1 MTEFP
6 DRKSKQLLSK
16 HKLDDFDSLWTLK
29 SEWFEAPNE
38 RRGGWSGVV
47 KYALEDEQNKQV
59 VFIKRQENHIT
70 RTWRHPFRGVP
81 TFQKEYRN
89 IQRLIN
95 KQIPTLEPIYF
106 GLNKM
111 RSILVT
117 RSLEK
122 YQSLD
127 TIDPATLAPRERRRL
142 LKKLAR
148 VISTLHTHHYQH
160 NCLYP
165 KHIFVR
171 FSKKG
176 RWKVRLIDLE
186 KMKWTPLKRQAMVRD
201 LQTLHRHSGP
211 NWNLRDRVYFM
222 QKYFN
227 EPRLSAKSRRIWQ
240 IVDRKTNK
248 KNA

>member
-1 MTEFP
+1 MTENP
-6 DRKSKQLLSK
+6 RNKSRKLLSK
-16 HKLDDFDSLWTLK
+16 NNLDDFDSLWSLK
-29 SEWFEAPNE
+29 TEWFEAPNE

-47 KYALEDEQNKQV
+47 KYELEDEQDRQV

-70 RTWRHPFRGVP
+70 RTWRHPFRGIP

-122 YQSLD
+122 YDSLESLD
-127 TIDPATLAPRERRRL
+127 PNTLEPKQRRRL
-142 LKKLAR
+142 LKKLAK
-148 VISTLHTHHYQH
+148 VISVLHTHHYQH

-165 KHIFVR
+165 KHIFIK

-211 NWNLRDRVYFM
+211 NWTLRDRVYFM
-222 QKYFN
+222 QQYFN
-227 EPRLSAKSRRIWQ
+227 EPALSARSRRIWK
-240 IVDRKTNK
+240 IIARKMQK
-248 KNA
+248 KAS